1 MPDACSL
8 ESERKV
14 RLAMRYISRMSSSI
28 WLWMSCA
35 GSEGGAMKPGW
46 NFDTSPSKQSALF
59 VPSVRSLACV
69 GGKREDGKCLVSQ
82 DLREPAA
89 VIVDRDGCPR
99 LRVQLRHGMD
109 IAGVRVLRS
118 EKDHRHPP
126 ESVFPPPA
134 GFPSSSTHHEF
145 SVKET
150 VRRCSPDADDCP
162 DISVKRMLRSRPF
175 LSMLYSSTRSGETV

>member
-69 GGKREDGKCLVSQ
+69 EGNVRMGNVWFLRISVSQ
-82 DLREPAA
+82 L
-89 VIVDRDGCPR
+89 
-99 LRVQLRHGMD
+99 Q
-109 IAGVRVLRS
+109 
-118 EKDHRHPP
+118 
-126 ESVFPPPA
+126 
-134 GFPSSSTHHEF
+134 
-145 SVKET
+145 
-150 VRRCSPDADDCP
+150 
-162 DISVKRMLRSRPF
+162 
-175 LSMLYSSTRSGETV
+175 